1 MKKLAILFS
10 AFIAGSAIAPIA
22 VQAKNEYPVTS
33 FYTEHINFMNLSEKE
48 RMFYAGELEVWRA
61 KIKAGY
67 ANGEYDWDFDLNGK
81 IEPMDSVFILQY
93 ANETKTGKNGTF
105 KFDEK
110 TYAFTDEM
118 RVRIAEDG
126 DINSDGTIDET
137 DSLIMLFTLYSD
149 VIKGDLN
156 RDGIVDA
163 RDASIVL
170 SFYSNMS
177 VNNTC
182 DYNMRMEMILIGD
195 MNNNNMVEA
204 SDASIILAEYSANS
218 TRY

>member
-1 MKKLAILFS
+1 
-10 AFIAGSAIAPIA
+10 
-22 VQAKNEYPVTS
+22 
-33 FYTEHINFMNLSEKE
+33 
-48 RMFYAGELEVWRA
+48 
-61 KIKAGY
+61 
-67 ANGEYDWDFDLNGK
+67 
-81 IEPMDSVFILQY
+81 
-93 ANETKTGKNGTF
+93 
-105 KFDEK
+105 
-110 TYAFTDEM
+110 
-118 RVRIAEDG
+118 
-126 DINSDGTIDET
+126 
-137 DSLIMLFTLYSD
+137 
-149 VIKGDLN
+149 KGDLN